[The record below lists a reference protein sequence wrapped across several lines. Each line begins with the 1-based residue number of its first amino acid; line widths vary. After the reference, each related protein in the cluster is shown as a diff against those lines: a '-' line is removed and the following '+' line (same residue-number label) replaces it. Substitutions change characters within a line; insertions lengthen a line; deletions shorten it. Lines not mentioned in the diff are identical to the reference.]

1 MDALLPLLRVKPRKE
16 ATMKKRF
23 CVAMMVLSV
32 ILSTAGMITAAS
44 HKNMVGTWSGRVD
57 FVGWNSSVGF
67 YYDWFTFTYEIL
79 SEDFATGNF
88 YGYGIGPTPFT
99 GNVATNKRVTII
111 EYGNAGEYR
120 ILNATVSGR
129 KMSGT
134 MQHFK
139 SDQVDT
145 GTFTFY
151 KQ

>member
-1 MDALLPLLRVKPRKE
+1 
-16 ATMKKRF
+16 MKKQF
-23 CVAMMVLSV
+23 CVALMALVV
-32 ILSTAGMITAAS
+32 ILSTAGMTTAAS
-44 HKNMVGTWSGRVD
+44 HRNMVGTWSGRVD
-57 FVGWNSSVGF
+57 FVGWNGAAPEPF
-67 YYDWFTFTYEIL
+67 YYVPHVFTYEIL
-79 SEDFATGNF
+79 SEDFTTGNF
-88 YGYGIGPTPFT
+88 YGQRDGYYPFT

-111 EYGNAGEYR
+111 EYGDAGEYR
-120 ILNATVSGR
+120 ILTGTVSGK

>member
-1 MDALLPLLRVKPRKE
+1 MTR
-16 ATMKKRF
+16 RF
-23 CVAMMVLSV
+23 CVAMIVVAVVL
-32 ILSTAGMITAAS
+32 LTAGMTTAAN

-57 FVGWNSSVGF
+57 FVGWNGSIQPPEDQF

-79 SEDFATGNF
+79 SEDFTTGNF
-88 YGYGIGPTPFT
+88 YGLQNGFYPFT

-111 EYGNAGEYR
+111 EYGADGEYR
-120 ILNATVSGR
+120 ILTGTVSGK

-139 SDQVDT
+139 PGQIDT

-151 KQ
+151 KD

>member
-1 MDALLPLLRVKPRKE
+1 
-16 ATMKKRF
+16 MKKQF
-23 CVAMMVLSV
+23 CVAMMVLAV
-32 ILSTAGMITAAS
+32 VLLTAGMTTAAS
-44 HKNMVGTWSGRVD
+44 HKNMVGTWSGVIH
-57 FVGWNSSVGF
+57 FVGWNSLAPEPF
-67 YYDWFTFTYEIL
+67 YYVAFEFTYLIEN
-79 SEDFATGNF
+79 EDFTTGNF
-88 YGYGIGPTPFT
+88 YGQRDDYYPFT

-111 EYGNAGEYR
+111 EYGAAGEYR
-120 ILNATVSGR
+120 ILTGTVSGK

>member
-1 MDALLPLLRVKPRKE
+1 
-16 ATMKKRF
+16 MKKQF
-23 CVAMMVLSV
+23 CVAMMVLAV
-32 ILSTAGMITAAS
+32 VLLTAGMTTAAN
-44 HKNMVGTWSGRVD
+44 HKNMVGTWVGIVN
-57 FVGWNSSVGF
+57 FVGWNSSDPEPF
-67 YYDWFTFTYEIL
+67 YYVAYVFTYEIL
-79 SEDFATGNF
+79 SEDFTTGNF
-88 YGYGIGPTPFT
+88 YGQRDDYYPFT

-111 EYGNAGEYR
+111 EYGAAGEYR
-120 ILNATVSGR
+120 ILTGTVSGK

>member
-1 MDALLPLLRVKPRKE
+1 MRKQ
-16 ATMKKRF
+16 F
-23 CVAMMVLSV
+23 CVAMMVLAV
-32 ILSTAGMITAAS
+32 VLSMAGITTAAN
-44 HKNMVGTWSGRVD
+44 HKNMVGTWVGIVY
-57 FVGWNSSVGF
+57 FAGWNSLIQPPEDQF
-67 YYDWFTFTYEIL
+67 YYAAYEFAYQIL

-88 YGYGIGPTPFT
+88 YGYGIGPVPFT

-111 EYGNAGEYR
+111 EYGADGEYR
-120 ILNATVSGR
+120 ILTGTVSGR

>member
-1 MDALLPLLRVKPRKE
+1 
-16 ATMKKRF
+16 MKKRF

-57 FVGWNSSVGF
+57 FVGWNGSIQPPEDQF

-79 SEDFATGNF
+79 SEDFTTGNF
-88 YGYGIGPTPFT
+88 YGVQNGVNQFT
-99 GNVATNKRVTII
+99 GNVATNKRVTIV
-111 EYGNAGEYR
+111 EYGNPGVYR
-120 ILNATVSGR
+120 ILTGTVSGR

-151 KQ
+151 RQ

>member
-1 MDALLPLLRVKPRKE
+1 
-16 ATMKKRF
+16 MKKQF
-23 CVAMMVLSV
+23 WVAMMGLAVVL
-32 ILSTAGMITAAS
+32 LAAGMTAAAN
-44 HKNMVGTWSGRVD
+44 HKNMVGTWSGIVN
-57 FVGWNSSVGF
+57 FVGWNSVEGF
-67 YYDWFTFTYEIL
+67 YYVDFVFTYLIQN
-79 SEDFATGNF
+79 EDFATGNF
-88 YGYGIGPTPFT
+88 YGLETGAYPFT

-111 EYGNAGEYR
+111 VFEDVGEYR
-120 ILNATVSGR
+120 ILTGTVSGK